1 MEEATSGA
9 GPGGRGGRA
18 QAAEMIA
25 AHPGALQL
33 RLYQTLVE
41 VSSEAASTIVFPVPM
56 DISGGGGA
64 AGLSQAQIQTM
75 MQSAVALAAS
85 QQATKQLGAQSKEKL
100 ESEREESKV
109 PAD

>member
-1 MEEATSGA
+1 
-9 GPGGRGGRA
+9 
-18 QAAEMIA
+18 MIA

-85 QQATKQLGAQSKEKL
+85 QQATKQLGAKSAADKL
-100 ESEREESKV
+100 ESERDEAQV
-109 PAD
+109 PAGFTRR